1 MKFIHFLYEND
12 YNIFPAQNLSL
23 LQNEQSFFSKL
34 FRQHRKNPALQDSMP
49 AAGRF
54 SDMIPLR
61 RSALLPG
68 GLYFF
73 IGKFNEISYKKIK
86 RKIFSSAF
94 IFSYTITVKRFFGQ
108 PFTDYLFLC
117 KKSGIFKDLVATL
130 ERKSVGGFWMP
141 LNAWLTLGM
150 APVLPGA
157 ITTGFLAASCPF
169 T

>member
-23 LQNEQSFFSKL
+23 LQNERSFFSKL

-61 RSALLPG
+61 RSALLPE

-73 IGKFNEISYKKIK
+73 IGKFNEISYKK
-86 RKIFSSAF
+86 
-94 IFSYTITVKRFFGQ
+94 
-108 PFTDYLFLC
+108 
-117 KKSGIFKDLVATL
+117 
-130 ERKSVGGFWMP
+130 
-141 LNAWLTLGM
+141 
-150 APVLPGA
+150 
-157 ITTGFLAASCPF
+157 
-169 T
+169 

>member
-23 LQNEQSFFSKL
+23 LQNERSFFSKL
-34 FRQHRKNPALQDSMP
+34 FRQHRDEIRFANLAL
-49 AAGRF
+49 
-54 SDMIPLR
+54 
-61 RSALLPG
+61 
-68 GLYFF
+68 
-73 IGKFNEISYKKIK
+73 ISGCHHNKK

-94 IFSYTITVKRFFGQ
+94 HHN
-108 PFTDYLFLC
+108 YLFLC

>member
-23 LQNEQSFFSKL
+23 LQNERSFFSKL
-34 FRQHRKNPALQDSMP
+34 FRQHRDEMRFANLALIS
-49 AAGRF
+49 GRQMHMHQCVHF
-54 SDMIPLR
+54 LR
-61 RSALLPG
+61 RHNKKAEDILFRFHFLLCN
-68 GLYFF
+68 YCQM
-73 IGKFNEISYKKIK
+73 
-86 RKIFSSAF
+86 IF
-94 IFSYTITVKRFFGQ
+94 VQ
-108 PFTDYLFLC
+108 LFTDYLFLC

-169 T
+169 TW